1 MYNPFKK
8 PEQPPQPVQP
18 AERGFTPEQVAAAI
32 QQERMKR
39 GYPGMEKSKDERSV
53 EYLLH
58 PKTPPTPHINKFY
71 ALAGESAIHQELAN
85 IADPVIYYRLRRTV
99 TDLFRIGA
107 WDADEYFE
115 QRQVRF
121 LSELFLTKS
130 IGWTRNSRERDAINE
145 FRQTNTIR
153 DDRAAPPRESPGFIQ
168 GFFAR

>member
-1 MYNPFKK
+1 MYNPFRKQ
-8 PEQPPQPVQP
+8 EAQQPVRQE
-18 AERGFTPEQVAAAI
+18 ERGFTPEQVAAAI

-153 DDRAAPPRESPGFIQ
+153 DDRAVPPRESPGFIQ
-168 GFFAR
+168 GFFSR

>member
-1 MYNPFKK
+1 MYNPFRKQ
-8 PEQPPQPVQP
+8 EAQQPVRQE
-18 AERGFTPEQVAAAI
+18 ERGFTPEQVAAAI

-168 GFFAR
+168 GFFSR

>member
-1 MYNPFKK
+1 M
-8 PEQPPQPVQP
+8 ETPVQP
-18 AERGFTPEQVAAAI
+18 QQGYPQGYTPDQVAAAI
-32 QQERMKR
+32 QQERARR
-39 GYPGMEKSKDERSV
+39 GYPGMEKTKDERSI

-58 PKTPPTPHINKFY
+58 PKTPATKHINKFY

-85 IADPVIYYRLRRTV
+85 IADPTIYYRLRRTV

-130 IGWTRNSRERDAINE
+130 IGWTRNSRERDALNE
-145 FRQTNTIR
+145 FRQTSTIR
-153 DDRAAPPRESPGFIQ
+153 DDRPQQPRESHGFIQ
-168 GFFAR
+168 GFFSR